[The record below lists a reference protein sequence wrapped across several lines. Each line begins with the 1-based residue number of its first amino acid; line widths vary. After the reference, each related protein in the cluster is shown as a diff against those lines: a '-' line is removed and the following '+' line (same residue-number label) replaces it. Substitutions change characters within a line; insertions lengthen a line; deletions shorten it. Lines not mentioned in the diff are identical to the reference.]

1 MTLAQNGKTHSSRT
15 KHIDIKYFFLS
26 DRIKNGDMQLKKV
39 GTEKMIADG
48 LTKPLQ
54 GTPFRIFAEITTK

>member
-1 MTLAQNGKTHSSRT
+1 
-15 KHIDIKYFFLS
+15 
-26 DRIKNGDMQLKKV
+26 MQLKKV